1 MRILPISW
9 FGQIQINEAPLTDEE
24 EAKSLVSTL
33 RKSHRQS
40 VRQSVRKVHEHN
52 ARESM
57 RQLSIRKSRAVSGQL
72 ARPSDLNIR
81 GPHGSRA
88 INE

>member
-1 MRILPISW
+1 MFPLSW
-9 FGQIQINEAPLTDEE
+9 FGTITINEAPLSDEE

-40 VRQSVRKVHEHN
+40 IRASVRKTVEHN
-52 ARESM
+52 QRESM
-57 RQLSIRKSRAVSGQL
+57 RQLSIRKSRAVSGAL
-72 ARPSDLNIR
+72 ARPSGYGATR
-81 GPHGSRA
+81 AAHGSRA